1 MSFTETKHALR
12 IEPLDTVAASPEYLD
27 AVEKHNHASKN
38 LLALLGRNPYLGS
51 LFMETF
57 IAEGAAF
64 VDLLRE
70 GNEEAGVDK
79 EKELYE
85 LVAGEGV
92 SKQEFFDFN
101 SLFLTFKNTAVEYI
115 ARENELAGK

>member
-12 IEPLDTVAASPEYLD
+12 IEPLDTGAVSSEYLD

-38 LLALLGRNPYLGS
+38 LLALLDRNPYLGS

-64 VDLLRE
+64 VSVLR
-70 GNEEAGVDK
+70 NDDEETRAEK
-79 EKELYE
+79 EKEIYE
-85 LVAGEGV
+85 LVAAQGV

-101 SLFLTFKNTAVEYI
+101 SLFLTFKKTAVEYI
-115 ARENELAGK
+115 VRENELAGK